1 MWAGRAE
8 AAVSEVA
15 GFFYPRT
22 GTGRASLL
30 PAPPWHYSGDLLTV
44 EYRTDP
50 ARVAEL
56 LPAPLRPADDDP
68 GAVALIWA
76 DWQSC
81 GDGGEELLD
90 PVRAQYRECFAVVRC
105 AFEGQVYSRCVY
117 IWVDTDFALARGLYQ
132 GYPKKLGSIH
142 QTRPH
147 PFGRAAPRIA
157 AGGRFAGTLSAA
169 GRRLAQAV
177 VTLREET
184 PSGGFVNAHPMAHHR
199 WMPSIEK
206 GGPDALDELIRS
218 GSASFEGGPAW
229 RGDASLEL
237 FESPTEEL
245 ASLRV
250 DEVIAGYYRQVAI
263 TWDGGA
269 VLARRAG

>member
-1 MWAGRAE
+1 MGE
-8 AAVSEVA
+8 MT

-22 GTGRASLL
+22 ATGQASLL
-30 PAPPWHYSGDLLTV
+30 PAPPWYYSGDLLTV

-50 ARVAEL
+50 AHVARLLPHPL
-56 LPAPLRPADDDP
+56 LPAPQDP

-81 GDGGEELLD
+81 GPGGEELLD
-90 PVRAQYRECFAVVRC
+90 PVRAQYRECLVVVRC
-105 AFEGQVYSRCVY
+105 RFADRTYSRCVF
-117 IWVDTDFALARGLYQ
+117 IWVDSDFALARGLVQ

-157 AGGRFAGTLSAA
+157 AGGTFAGTLSAG

-177 VTLREET
+177 VTLREE
-184 PSGGFVNAHPMAHHR
+184 SADNGFVNAHPMAHHR
-199 WMPSIEK
+199 WLPGIEK
-206 GGPDALDELIRS
+206 GAPDALAELVAS
-218 GSASFEGGPAW
+218 GSASVEAGQAW
-229 RGDASLEL
+229 RGDASVEL

-245 ASLRV
+245 AAL
-250 DEVIAGYYRQVAI
+250 EVEEIIGGYYRQVGMS
-263 TWDGGA
+263 WDGGT
-269 VLARRAG
+269 VLAPTPPPDPA